1 MSFDTATQSKIAA
14 PPCRRVATSRACHWT
29 LIRSGLYNLSS
40 ARHREFASRAS
51 DPYVGGSPFVMRR
64 SSSIIV
70 CSVFMAL
77 LLGALALAQQTSDK
91 PTRPQ
96 TKPDDK
102 PQVLTTLEVRLPV
115 TVKKDKK
122 FVPGLTR
129 NNFEVYEDS
138 KRQEITDFIAPSK
151 LPLNIAVLMD
161 TSNSVKLKLPF
172 EKDAAEDFVATVTTY
187 RRKDQ
192 VSFATFDSEVSLH
205 QDFTDNQELLIK
217 AIRKVKAGGY
227 TRIYDAVYRIIEE
240 KLANLTGDA
249 RRIIVV
255 LSDGEDTASE
265 HSLKNAIDMAQRYD
279 VTIYGISTKN
289 FKGTGSGL
297 TENADDK
304 ELRRLCEE
312 TGGQI
317 FLPSQKMELFKA
329 FTEVAQDLRQEYV
342 IYYKPTN
349 QAKTDKSRQIRVK
362 LVGAEGH
369 LSHKQAYTTN
379 DKL

>member
-1 MSFDTATQSKIAA
+1 MI
-14 PPCRRVATSRACHWT
+14 
-29 LIRSGLYNLSS
+29 
-40 ARHREFASRAS
+40 
-51 DPYVGGSPFVMRR
+51 RR
-64 SSSIIV
+64 SSTWIA
-70 CSVFMAL
+70 CSLLIAAL
-77 LLGALALAQQTSDK
+77 LGMPGFAQKPSDK
-91 PTRPQ
+91 PASQ
-96 TKPDDK
+96 K
-102 PQVLTTLEVRLPV
+102 PQAKPQDDQVTIGTLETRLPV

-122 FVPGLTR
+122 SVKNLTK
-129 NNFEVYEDS
+129 NNFEVYEDG
-138 KRQEITDFIAPSK
+138 KRQEITQFIAPSK

-192 VSFATFDSEVSLH
+192 VAFSTFDSDVELH
-205 QDFTDNQELLIK
+205 QDFTDNQELLVK

-240 KLANLTGDA
+240 KLANLSGEA
-249 RRIIVV
+249 RRVIVV

-265 HSLKNAIDMAQRYD
+265 RTLKDAIEMAQRYD
-279 VTIYGISTKN
+279 VTIFGISTKN

-304 ELRRLCEE
+304 ELRHLCEE

-317 FLPSQKMELFKA
+317 FLPSEKIELFRA
-329 FTEVAQDLRQEYV
+329 FTEVADDLRQEYV

-349 QAKTDKSRQIRVK
+349 QAKTDKSRQIKVK
-362 LVGAEGH
+362 LISADGQ
-369 LSHKQAYTTN
+369 LSYKKAYTTKE
-379 DKL
+379 KL

>member
-1 MSFDTATQSKIAA
+1 MRRASLFIA
-14 PPCRRVATSRACHWT
+14 CSIFIV
-29 LIRSGLYNLSS
+29 LSS
-40 ARHREFASRAS
+40 ALAFAQ
-51 DPYVGGSPFVMRR
+51 PP
-64 SSSIIV
+64 
-70 CSVFMAL
+70 
-77 LLGALALAQQTSDK
+77 SDK
-91 PTRPQ
+91 KTPPKPQ
-96 TKPDDK
+96 TKADDK
-102 PQVLTTLEVRLPV
+102 PQILTTLEVRLPV

-122 FVPGLTR
+122 FVAGLTQH
-129 NNFEVYEDS
+129 NFEVYEDG
-138 KRQEITDFIAPSK
+138 KRQEITQFIAPSK

-192 VSFATFDSEVSLH
+192 VSFATFDSEVALH
-205 QDFTDNQELLIK
+205 QDFTDNQELLVK

-265 HSLKNAIDMAQRYD
+265 RSLKDAIDMAQRYD
-279 VTIYGISTKN
+279 VTIFGISTKN
-289 FKGTGSGL
+289 FKGIGSGL
-297 TENADDK
+297 TEGSDDK

-317 FLPSQKMELFKA
+317 FLPSQKIELFKS

-342 IYYKPTN
+342 IYYRPVD
-349 QAKTDKSRQIRVK
+349 QSRSDRPRQIKVK
-362 LVGAEGH
+362 LVGAEGDM
-369 LSHKQAYTTN
+369 SYKKGYTT
-379 DKL
+379 KAPL

>member
-1 MSFDTATQSKIAA
+1 MS
-14 PPCRRVATSRACHWT
+14 
-29 LIRSGLYNLSS
+29 
-40 ARHREFASRAS
+40 
-51 DPYVGGSPFVMRR
+51 
-64 SSSIIV
+64 
-70 CSVFMAL
+70 
-77 LLGALALAQQTSDK
+77 ALAFAQKPSDK
-91 PTRPQ
+91 PAPARPQ
-96 TKPDDK
+96 TKSDDK

-122 FVPGLTR
+122 SVKDLTK
-129 NNFEVYEDS
+129 NNFEVYEDG

-172 EKDAAEDFVATVTTY
+172 EKDAAEDFVATVTTF

-192 VSFATFDSEVSLH
+192 VSFTTFDSEVALH

-227 TRIYDAVYRIIEE
+227 TRIYDAIYRIIEE
-240 KLANLTGDA
+240 KLANLTGEA
-249 RRIIVV
+249 RRVIVV

-265 HSLKNAIDMAQRYD
+265 RSLKDAIEMAQRYD
-279 VTIYGISTKN
+279 VTIFGISTKN

-297 TENADDK
+297 VENADDK

-317 FLPSQKMELFKA
+317 FLPSEKLELFKS

-342 IYYKPTN
+342 IYYRPTN
-349 QAKTDKSRQIRVK
+349 QTKTDKSRQIKVK

-369 LSHKQAYTTN
+369 LSHKQAYTTKE
-379 DKL
+379 KL